1 MSLKMIIVIGA
12 SAGGPRIL
20 KNVFADLPVLKCS
33 IILIQHMPQ
42 FINESLIQ
50 SIDDC
55 TEMHVQLA
63 EDGQNLKDGCVYV
76 IPSEVHA
83 EVVQNRFLRLYKG
96 DPVNYVCPSV
106 DVTMESLRREAGIQH
121 IGIVLTGMGRDGAK
135 GVCHIKAI
143 GGMTIAQ
150 DENSSIIF
158 GMPKEAIETG
168 CVDFILS
175 PEQINEKLIQVVDK
189 IPASMRGK

>member
-20 KNVFADLPVLKCS
+20 KNVFARLPALRCS

-50 SIDDC
+50 SISEC
-55 TEMHVQLA
+55 THMNVLLA
-63 EDGQNLKDGCVYV
+63 TDGQKLKDGCIYV
-76 IPSEVHA
+76 VPSEVHA
-83 EVVQNRFLRLYKG
+83 EVIQNRFLRLFKG

-106 DVTMESLRREAGIQH
+106 DVTMESLMREKGVQH

-135 GVCHIKAI
+135 GICHIKAI

-150 DENSSIIF
+150 DEKSSIIF

-168 CVDFILS
+168 CIDLILS
-175 PEQINEKLIQVVDK
+175 PKEINEKLLQVID
-189 IPASMRGK
+189 IMSDSL

>member
-1 MSLKMIIVIGA
+1 MSLKMIVVIGA

-20 KNVFADLPVLKCS
+20 KNVFTGLPALKCS
-33 IILIQHMPQ
+33 IVLIQHMPQ

-50 SIDDC
+50 TISEC
-55 TEMHVQLA
+55 TDMDVQLA
-63 EDGQNLKDGCVYV
+63 VDGQILKDGCVYV

-83 EVVQNRFLRLYKG
+83 EVVQNRSLRLFKG
-96 DPVNYVCPSV
+96 DPVNYVCPAV
-106 DVTMESLRREAGIQH
+106 DVTMESLRKETGVQH

-135 GVCHIKAI
+135 GICHIKAI

-150 DENSSIIF
+150 DEKSSIIF

-168 CVDFILS
+168 CIDLILS
-175 PEQINEKLIQVVDK
+175 PEEINEKLRQIIDVLPV
-189 IPASMRGK
+189 SL

>member
-1 MSLKMIIVIGA
+1 MSLKMIVVIGA

-20 KNVFADLPVLKCS
+20 KNVFYQLPALRCS

-50 SIDDC
+50 SISEC
-55 TEMHVQLA
+55 TKMNVLLA
-63 EDGQNLKDGCVYV
+63 ADGQGLKEGYVYV
-76 IPSEVHA
+76 VPSEVHA
-83 EVVQNRFLRLYKG
+83 EVVENRLLRLFKG

-106 DVTMESLRREAGIQH
+106 DVTMESLRREVGVQH

-135 GVCHIKAI
+135 GICHIKAI

-150 DENSSIIF
+150 DEKSSIIF
-158 GMPKEAIETG
+158 GMPKEAIDTG
-168 CVDFILS
+168 CIDLILS
-175 PEQINEKLIQVVDK
+175 PAEIKEKLRQVID
-189 IPASMRGK
+189 ILPESQ